1 MEKPLLES
9 NWRPVCKSST
19 QHSAVRLPAASH
31 VSHTQNLQPGDPR
44 THTPLWRRR
53 GRTSTYGT
61 FFARCQQFFIVRR
74 RALCSRGPRI
84 ERRVG
89 SIAMASALAA
99 FSIDRILGLELQR
112 PGNGLK
118 LHRPWAEI
126 GSEKESRGNVTCSPQ
141 QQQQQQQQ
149 HPQQMNS
156 PRPTSNWYIGRRPRT
171 AFTNSQ
177 VNVLETVFQVN
188 CYPGIQLRE
197 QLAGRLDLD
206 EDRIQ
211 IWFQNRRAKLRRSL
225 RETRLRRVQTAV
237 ADVGVGGRVKAE
249 RDPVVEKEE
258 ERCR

>member
-1 MEKPLLES
+1 
-9 NWRPVCKSST
+9 
-19 QHSAVRLPAASH
+19 
-31 VSHTQNLQPGDPR
+31 
-44 THTPLWRRR
+44 
-53 GRTSTYGT
+53 
-61 FFARCQQFFIVRR
+61 
-74 RALCSRGPRI
+74 
-84 ERRVG
+84 
-89 SIAMASALAA
+89 MASALADGRPA

-118 LHRPWAEI
+118 LHRPWAGEEQAFTLLSTRHQSDNKLIPVRDRI
-126 GSEKESRGNVTCSPQ
+126 GEGEQRKCYVF
-141 QQQQQQQQ
+141 
-149 HPQQMNS
+149 QQMNS

-237 ADVGVGGRVKAE
+237 ADVGVGGRVK
-249 RDPVVEKEE
+249 
-258 ERCR
+258 